1 MLIGTHHYTGF
12 RKERETVEYNGSAS
26 SAHFRSSLEVRL
38 PIKKDS
44 REFPEKA
51 SIASPGLAGSS
62 PSAIIQAVTGTQVL
76 PNTAP
81 PTFPTGFCWGLATAS
96 YQIEGSP
103 DADGK
108 GKSIW
113 DIYAHTPGKMKNG
126 DTGDVA
132 IDHYRRYRD
141 DVLLMK
147 DMEANAYRFS
157 ISWPR
162 IFPTGSGRPNL
173 KGLDFYSRLVD
184 ELLKAGIEPFAT
196 LYHWDLPQA
205 LQDAGGWQSRAT
217 SMHFADYAGFVAEK
231 LGDRIKNFFTLNELQ
246 NFVDMGYRGTELTVQ
261 GKPVRIELAPGLKLP
276 PDALNQVAHH
286 AVLAHGLAVQAI
298 RARGVADIKVG
309 PADVLFAA
317 VPLIDAPNHVAA
329 AKAATRAYNWRF
341 LDVMLSGRYSEDY
354 LASAGVDAPRFTD
367 EDMRAIASPNDFVGA
382 NIYVLKNY
390 VLASDVVPGWQETPT
405 SVSHPKMFS
414 PWHSFSPEVLYWGP
428 RLLNEIWNPKAI
440 YITESGCAAADT
452 VAPDGQVYDTDRIMY
467 LRAVMGNL
475 HRAIAEGAPVKG
487 NFVWSAFDNL
497 EWSGGYGTRFGL
509 VHVDFKTQKRTPK
522 LSASWFR
529 EAARRNSIV

>member
-1 MLIGTHHYTGF
+1 M
-12 RKERETVEYNGSAS
+12 
-26 SAHFRSSLEVRL
+26 EVRL
-38 PIKKDS
+38 SIKKDS
-44 REFPEKA
+44 KEFLKKA
-51 SIASPGLAGSS
+51 SIASLGLAGSS
-62 PSAIIQAVTGTQVL
+62 PSTVIQGDTGTHSL
-76 PNTAP
+76 PNPALQ
-81 PTFPTGFCWGLATAS
+81 TFPPGFLWGVATAS

-113 DIYAHTPGKMKNG
+113 DTYAHTPGKMKNE

-147 DMEANAYRFS
+147 DMGVNAYRFS

-162 IFPTGSGRPNL
+162 IFPTGCGRPNPG
-173 KGLDFYSRLVD
+173 GLDFYSRLVD
-184 ELLKAGIEPFAT
+184 ELLKADIKPFAT

-205 LQDAGGWQSRAT
+205 LQDKGGWQSRVT
-217 SMHFADYAGFVAEK
+217 SMNFADYAGLVAEK

-246 NFVDMGYRGTELTVQ
+246 NFVDMGHRGTELTVQ
-261 GKPVRIELAPGLKLP
+261 GKPVRIELAPGLALP
-276 PDALNQVAHH
+276 IGALNQVAHH

-298 RARGVADIKVG
+298 RARGSADIKVG
-309 PADVLFAA
+309 PADVLFSA

-329 AKAATRAYNWRF
+329 AKAATRSYNWRF
-341 LDVMLSGRYSEDY
+341 LDVMLSGRYSDDY
-354 LASAGVDAPRFTD
+354 LVSAGPDAPRFSD
-367 EDMRAIASPNDFVGA
+367 EDLRAIASPNDFVGI

-390 VLASDVVPGWQETPT
+390 VLASDVEPGWQEIPT
-405 SVSHPKMFS
+405 SISHPKMFS

-428 RLLNEIWNPKAI
+428 RLLNEIWKPKAI

-452 VAPDGQVYDTDRIMY
+452 VTSDGQVYDTDRIMY

-475 HRAIAEGAPVKG
+475 HRAMAEGAPVKG

-497 EWSGGYGTRFGL
+497 EWTSGYGTRFGL

-522 LSASWFR
+522 LSAAWFR
-529 EAARRNSIV
+529 ETARRNTIV